1 MWTLVQKRRIKQS
14 VERTRAFSPRTSRS
28 IEADESQKQEP
39 ASADTGIP
47 PNHHDTILVECTSS
61 SDPLDPR
68 NWPLARRL
76 TTLCILSLLVFT
88 QAWAGSSSSLAHDKA
103 AAQFNV
109 CSVGMDFSTA
119 AYLFG
124 LGSGSLFTG
133 PLSETGGRAPVY
145 LVFSFAFLLF
155 ELGAALSKTFEG
167 VVVCRY
173 FVGLASSG
181 ALGINGASVGDMFNE
196 VERTMWFPVLA
207 WVNVIPPVIAPIV
220 GGWVVNQPH
229 LDWVWT
235 EWITLIISAFA
246 FLVAFLF
253 LPETYLP
260 VLLDWKAK
268 SLREVS
274 GKDIY
279 ASKHA
284 ETSSFFGRLQHNVP
298 LAVRFATTEPA
309 ILALGGFLVLL
320 YILLFSFLSGFDY
333 IFKRTY
339 ALDPLQEGA
348 CFASILLGATTFTLT
363 TPLFYRQTR
372 RLTDHDLHAP
382 INPEYRLWPAIATA
396 PLLPISLFWLGWT
409 NYSHI
414 SIYSGLAACFCFG
427 VVLNAMYVAS
437 YQYIIDSYGEHA
449 AIALSS
455 ITMMRYIIA
464 GGMVM
469 AARPMYD
476 GIGVHWTMTLLG
488 CVATLLVPGPYLL
501 RRWGGKLREKSRS
514 AKGGEA

>member
-253 LPETYLP
+253 LPETLEGEISTRGLGARISTPPSTPKPHPFSVDYNT
-260 VLLDWKAK
+260 
-268 SLREVS
+268 
-274 GKDIY
+274 
-279 ASKHA
+279 
-284 ETSSFFGRLQHNVP
+284 TSRLQ
-298 LAVRFATTEPA
+298 LRFATTEPA